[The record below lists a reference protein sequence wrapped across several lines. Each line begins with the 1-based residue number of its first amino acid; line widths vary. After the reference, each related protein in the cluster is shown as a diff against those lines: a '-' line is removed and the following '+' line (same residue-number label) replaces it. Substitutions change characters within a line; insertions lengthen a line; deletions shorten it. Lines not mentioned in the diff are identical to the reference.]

1 MAVHPSKLSPPLAV
15 PGFRVGTASCGVK
28 SPDLIGKRQDLTLIV
43 ADVDAHAAGVFTQ
56 NNFRAACVDLG
67 EEAVTQQG
75 ENIRCIIGN
84 AGNANAGVGEME
96 RVWSQQLIDL
106 AANAAGCD
114 SAQVLS
120 ASTGVVGEAFPID
133 RIAAGMDEVVTNLDA
148 NHWQDAAHAIRTTD
162 TFAKW
167 ASRKV
172 GNYTITGISKGSG
185 MIHPNMATMLSF
197 VATNAPLTH
206 EQLQPML
213 KRVANRSFNCISV
226 DGDTSTNDTLYLL
239 SSGIG
244 LGHTPLDDTSEFE
257 QSLTELCIELAQL
270 ITRDGEGVSKF
281 VTIKVTG
288 AETEED
294 ARTVG
299 RAIAVS
305 PLVKTAFA
313 GSDANWGRI
322 LVAIGNAGIAIDR
335 HKVGLKA
342 NDVTML
348 EAGNLH
354 PDYRD
359 SDGMAVFEKAEFT
372 LYVDLGLGDA
382 EATIWTGD
390 LTHEYIVINAEYR
403 T

>member
-359 SDGMAVFEKAEFT
+359 SDGMAAFEKAEFT

>member
-1 MAVHPSKLSPPLAV
+1 
-15 PGFRVGTASCGVK
+15 
-28 SPDLIGKRQDLTLIV
+28 
-43 ADVDAHAAGVFTQ
+43 
-56 NNFRAACVDLG
+56 
-67 EEAVTQQG
+67 
-75 ENIRCIIGN
+75 
-84 AGNANAGVGEME
+84 
-96 RVWSQQLIDL
+96 
-106 AANAAGCD
+106 
-114 SAQVLS
+114 
-120 ASTGVVGEAFPID
+120 
-133 RIAAGMDEVVTNLDA
+133 
-148 NHWQDAAHAIRTTD
+148 
-162 TFAKW
+162 
-167 ASRKV
+167 
-172 GNYTITGISKGSG
+172 
-185 MIHPNMATMLSF
+185 
-197 VATNAPLTH
+197 
-206 EQLQPML
+206 ML
-213 KRVANRSFNCISV
+213 KRVANRSFNCIGV

-372 LYVDLGLGDA
+372 LYVDLDLGDA